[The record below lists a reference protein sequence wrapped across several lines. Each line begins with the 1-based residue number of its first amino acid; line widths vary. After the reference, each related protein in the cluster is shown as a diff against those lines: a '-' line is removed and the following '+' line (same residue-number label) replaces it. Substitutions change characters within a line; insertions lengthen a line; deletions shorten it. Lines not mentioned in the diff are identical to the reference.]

1 MDRQK
6 IGRVIELADQF
17 ELMLELRADLAVDP
31 FGIAQRRLFPSEPL
45 EFLLRLPGGIA
56 DLVGI
61 LIFELVEAEG
71 AAACKF
77 NGSRDGRRVLEVA
90 AEQPLP
96 PARRFEIAVGAAPAP
111 VAECDARAFLQP
123 AGYALME
130 NES

>member
-1 MDRQK
+1 MGSSDWSSD
-6 IGRVIELADQF
+6 VCSSDLADQF

-90 AEQPLP
+90 AEQPLHLGG
-96 PARRFEIAVGAAPAP
+96 RFEIAVRS
-111 VAECDARAFLQP
+111 EEHTSELQSLMRIS
-123 AGYALME
+123 YAVF
-130 NES
+130 

>member
-1 MDRQK
+1 MGSSDWSSD
-6 IGRVIELADQF
+6 VCSSDLADQF

-61 LIFELVEAEG
+61 WILELVEAEG

-77 NGSRDGRRVLEVA
+77 NGSRDGRRVFEVA
-90 AEQPLP
+90 AENPLNLG
-96 PARRFEIAVGAAPAP
+96 ARFELGVGEAPAP
-111 VAECDARAFLQP
+111 VAEL
-123 AGYALME
+123 
-130 NES
+130 S